1 MRSGTHAPC
10 GTLFKAAPQ
19 KRAVKP
25 SINKSICLNKKHTI
39 EETECQEVCNTHN
52 DGQMLD
58 SGNLDSDEYTGSEH
72 DGGNSKTIGV
82 RHICKISEDRNDYNC
97 RNHKS
102 PVESR
107 DVNLALD
114 CLRGMLHANRRERS
128 TVDDLLDK
136 TESSRNQRL

>member
-1 MRSGTHAPC
+1 MSSGTHAPC

-25 SINKSICLNKKHTI
+25 SINTSICVNKKKRTI
-39 EETECQEVCNTHN
+39 EETKWQEVCHTQN
-52 DGQMLD
+52 DGQMLN
-58 SGNLDSDEYTGSEH
+58 SGNLDSDEHTGSEH
-72 DGGNSKTIGV
+72 DGGNSKTICV
-82 RHICKISEDRNDYNC
+82 RHVCKILEDPNDYDC

-114 CLRGMLHANRRERS
+114 CLRGMHHANRRECS
-128 TVDDLLDK
+128 AVDDLLDK
-136 TESSRNQRL
+136 TESSRN